1 MPLGAFADTHAFYTL
16 IMMEGKKLFLLDAY
30 GLIYRAYYALIRS
43 PRITSRGLNTSAVFG
58 FCNTLDEVLR
68 SEEPDC
74 IAVCFDPPGGHTFRH
89 EAYPEYKA
97 QREKQPEDITLS
109 IPYIKRILE
118 AYGIPCVEVP
128 DVEADDVIGTLARR
142 AEAEGY
148 DTYMMTLDKDYAQ
161 LVTDKVWMY
170 RPSLK
175 GKGFEVRGPKEVCAL
190 YGIDNPRQVIDMLA
204 LEGDASDN
212 VPGCP
217 GVGEKTASKL
227 IQQWGSVENL
237 IDHVADVK
245 GAMRKKIEDNAE
257 QIKFSKFLV
266 TIKTDVDVDLDL
278 SATRRRE
285 PDYKKLLEI
294 YGELE
299 FKTFISRIQAR
310 AVLNGEDAPK
320 APPAMGSL
328 FDGFDDEVGQPAA
341 PPESEYAQGTV
352 ARDYAI
358 ADTMSTVSSMVS
370 RAIEAGTVG
379 ICMAVAG
386 TEAMSAHLG
395 GIGFAFADGDNSY
408 VPLADNDF
416 DRQEVMTLL
425 EPLFGNPRV
434 EIVSH
439 DVKRDMILLKRE
451 GVDFKARYFDT
462 SVAHYLLKPEGKHG
476 IDTVAHDMLGY
487 RTLTYDMTDL
497 NRKKDALSI
506 SVDAPER
513 CAEKAR
519 VALLLKDALVP
530 ALEKE
535 ELKSLYEE
543 IEAPMVEV
551 LAAMEWEGARIDVR
565 ELAKISVSLT
575 GRIERLEEE
584 CYALAGEKFNTGS
597 PSQVGE
603 ILFGK
608 MQIVPKA
615 KKTKSGAWSTTEE
628 ILEKYRRQYP
638 LVEKI
643 LEVRGLKKLLAT
655 YADALPRLI
664 NPITGKLHTTYQ
676 QTVTATGRLSST
688 NPNLQNIPI
697 RTDDGREIRRAFIPD
712 KGHLMLSADYSQI
725 ELRLMADFSG
735 DEAMIEAFN
744 QGQDIHRA
752 TAAKIYGLPLDEV
765 SDNQRRNAKT
775 ANFGIIYG
783 ISAFGLSQRL
793 EIPRAEA
800 KMLIDGYMATYP
812 GVKAYMEQSI
822 ELARRQ
828 GYVTTIMGRK
838 RYLPDI
844 SSRNATVRGYAERN
858 AINAPLQG
866 SAADIIKIAMIRI
879 HRDIIDRGLRSR
891 MILQVHDELI
901 FDVVPE
907 ELAQL
912 QQLVADRME
921 HAYSGRVA
929 LEVSSGVGANWL
941 EAH

>member
-1 MPLGAFADTHAFYTL
+1 
-16 IMMEGKKLFLLDAY
+16 MEGKKLFLLDAY

-43 PRITSRGLNTSAVFG
+43 PRITSKGLNTSAVFG

-74 IAVCFDPPGGHTFRH
+74 IAVCFDPPGGRTFRH

-109 IPYIKRILE
+109 IPYIKRILG
-118 AYGIPCVEVP
+118 AYRIPCVEVP
-128 DVEADDVIGTLARR
+128 NVEADDVIGTLARR

-161 LVTDKVWMY
+161 LVTDRVWMY

-175 GKGFEVRGPKEVCAL
+175 GKGFEVRGPKEVCDL
-190 YGIDNPRQVIDMLA
+190 YGIKSPLQVIDMLA

-227 IQQWGSVENL
+227 IQEWGSVENL
-237 IDHVADVK
+237 IDHVADLK
-245 GAMRKKIEDNAE
+245 GAMQKKIAENAE

-278 SATRRRE
+278 ASTRRVE
-285 PDYKKLLEI
+285 PDFKQLMEI

-310 AVLNGEDAPK
+310 AVLHGEAVTP
-320 APPAMGSL
+320 PPAPSMGSL
-328 FDGFDDEVGQPAA
+328 FDGLDDEVGRAPAHV
-341 PPESEYAQGTV
+341 ESEISQGTI
-352 ARDYAI
+352 ARNYAI
-358 ADTMSTVSSMVS
+358 ADTFSSVSALVS
-370 RAIEAGTVG
+370 RAMGAGTVG
-379 ICMAVAG
+379 ISMAVAG
-386 TEAMSAHLG
+386 VEAMSARLG
-395 GIGFAFADGDNSY
+395 GIGFAFGDDENAY
-408 VPLADNDF
+408 VSLPDKDF

-425 EPLFGNPRV
+425 EPLFANPEV
-434 EIVSH
+434 EIISH
-439 DVKRDMILLKRE
+439 DVKRDMILLRRE

-476 IDTVAHDMLGY
+476 IDVVAYEMLGY

-497 NRKKDALSI
+497 SRKKDALAI
-506 SVDAPER
+506 SVAAPER
-513 CAEKAR
+513 SAEKAR
-519 VALLLKDALVP
+519 VVLALKDALRT
-530 ALEKE
+530 ALAGQDLMSLFDDI
-535 ELKSLYEE
+535 EL
-543 IEAPMVEV
+543 PMVEV
-551 LAAMEWEGARIDVR
+551 LASMEWEGARIDVR

-575 GRIERLEEE
+575 GRIERLEAE
-584 CYALAGEKFNTGS
+584 CYALAGESFNVGS

-608 MQIVPKA
+608 MQIDPKA
-615 KKTKSGAWSTTEE
+615 KKTKSGSWSTTEE

-655 YADALPRLI
+655 YADALPKLI

-712 KGHLMLSADYSQI
+712 EGDLMLSADYSQI

-735 DEAMIEAFN
+735 DKAMIEAFN
-744 QGQDIHRA
+744 EGQDIHRA
-752 TAAKIYGLPLDEV
+752 TAAKIYGVSLDQV
-765 SDNQRRNAKT
+765 TDNQRRNAKT

-793 EIPRAEA
+793 EIPRSEA

-812 GVKAYMEQSI
+812 GVKAYMEQAI
-822 ELARRQ
+822 ERARRQ
-828 GYVTTIMGRK
+828 GYVSTIMGRK

-879 HRDIIDRGLRSR
+879 HRDIIERGLRSR

-901 FDVVPE
+901 FDVKPD
-907 ELAQL
+907 ELAEMQR
-912 QQLVADRME
+912 LVAERME
-921 HAYSGRVA
+921 HAYKGRVP
-929 LEVSSGVGANWL
+929 LEVSAGVGANWL